1 MDAELGNF
9 PGWTALDVASDEHAG
24 QYPLGLDAV
33 GMGIVANFLLP
44 GITNA
49 TNRARYYSLLSWIAV
64 KSGERATQGGKRDAS
79 GAEHLRWLQR
89 LEALVRAA
97 TLDYDEKVLGLVGVG
112 AAVRIN
118 GWEGGDVDLIDS
130 NRDPATAF
138 AIAAYGASFEF
149 LKLGKR
155 REGGNVIQVK
165 DRARA
170 LAAALE
176 RSMSP
181 SNRKAL
187 SVVLDGDWKRTPVGE
202 VRALREDL
210 ALRPLTP
217 ATREYEAVR
226 DLIFWPP
233 GGAESHPDDQ
243 KQAVRSRT
251 LGLILQVLEDN
262 QSPSDDDALHT
273 VFSTR
278 LLPGAG
284 KEFVPHATF
293 AREAAAWLRYEER
306 QVIKFALYGLW
317 YEVVSYIEGRAATR
331 VQPADIH
338 GEFRR
343 ALVDANRTLE
353 LFGFGASDQ
362 VGVTMERLYDRSA
375 APRGELWSAAAEWVT
390 RLNDPASEGGVRVQA
405 CLCLLLL
412 ATRHWELRR
421 ESMTSESAALH
432 TRGRRHRLSLETVSA
447 DIRNRAEWSV
457 MSLLEWVV
465 DSYVCSQSLRFA
477 LEKLRNGQYRFFIE
491 RDEDG
496 YRVVKPD
503 SGRGYLRRDADRLK
517 GALGLLYDLGM
528 TTDAKSPQ
536 ITAAGKQWWRH
547 LAIVHA

>member
-64 KSGERATQGGKRDAS
+64 KSGERATQGGKRNAS

-112 AAVRIN
+112 AAARIN
-118 GWEGGDVDLIDS
+118 GREGGDVDLMDS
-130 NRDPATAF
+130 DRDPASAF

-149 LKLGKR
+149 LGLGQR
-155 REGGNVIQVK
+155 RENGKVMQVT
-165 DRARA
+165 DRAKV
-170 LAAALE
+170 LAEALE
-176 RSMSP
+176 RSMSLN
-181 SNRKAL
+181 SRKAL
-187 SVVLDGDWKRTPVGE
+187 SVVLDGDRARTPVSA

-217 ATREYEAVR
+217 ATREYEVVR

-233 GGAESHPDDQ
+233 DGAESHPDDQ

-251 LGLILQVLEDN
+251 LGLILQVLEEN

-278 LLPGAG
+278 LLPKAG

-293 AREAAAWLRYEER
+293 TREAAAWLRYEER

-331 VQPADIH
+331 VQPVDIH

-353 LFGFGASDQ
+353 LFGVGASDQ
-362 VGVTMERLYDRSA
+362 AGVAMERLYDRSA

-390 RLNDPASEGGVRVQA
+390 RLNDPASERGVRVQA

-491 RDEDG
+491 RDEEG

-536 ITAAGKQWWRH
+536 ITAVGKQWWRH
-547 LAIVHA
+547 LANVHA

>member
-1 MDAELGNF
+1 MQVTD
-9 PGWTALDVASDEHAG
+9 
-24 QYPLGLDAV
+24 
-33 GMGIVANFLLP
+33 
-44 GITNA
+44 
-49 TNRARYYSLLSWIAV
+49 RA
-64 KSGERATQGGKRDAS
+64 
-79 GAEHLRWLQR
+79 
-89 LEALVRAA
+89 
-97 TLDYDEKVLGLVGVG
+97 KVL
-112 AAVRIN
+112 A
-118 GWEGGDVDLIDS
+118 E
-130 NRDPATAF
+130 
-138 AIAAYGASFEF
+138 
-149 LKLGKR
+149 
-155 REGGNVIQVK
+155 
-165 DRARA
+165 
-170 LAAALE
+170 ALE
-176 RSMSP
+176 RSMSLN
-181 SNRKAL
+181 SRKAL
-187 SVVLDGDWKRTPVGE
+187 SVVLDGDRARTPVSA

-217 ATREYEAVR
+217 ATREYEVVR

-233 GGAESHPDDQ
+233 DGAESHPDDQ

-251 LGLILQVLEDN
+251 LGLILQVLEEN

-278 LLPGAG
+278 LLPKAG

-293 AREAAAWLRYEER
+293 TREAAAWLRYEER

-331 VQPADIH
+331 VQPVDIH

-353 LFGFGASDQ
+353 LFGVGASDQ
-362 VGVTMERLYDRSA
+362 AGVAMERLYDRSA

-390 RLNDPASEGGVRVQA
+390 RLNDPASERGVRVQA

-491 RDEDG
+491 RDEEG

-536 ITAAGKQWWRH
+536 ITAVGKQWWRH
-547 LAIVHA
+547 LANVHA